1 MERKLAAVFSAD
13 VKGYSRLMGE
23 DEEATIRTL
32 TAYRELM
39 TSCIQQH
46 RGRVVDSPG
55 DNLLAEFASVVDAVQ
70 GAVEIQKELKARN
83 TELPTNRQMH
93 YRIGINV
100 GDVVVEGERIYGD
113 GVNIAARLESLAEG
127 GGICISEA
135 VHMQIKNKLSLGYSY
150 QGEQQVKNIVD
161 PVRIYKVQLEAQ
173 MAAPSVI
180 QEPPVE
186 LPLPDKPSI
195 AVLPFTNMSAD
206 PEQEYFSDGI
216 TEDLITDLSKI
227 SGLFVIARNSTFTYK
242 GQTVDVGEVGR
253 KLGVRHVLEGSVRKV
268 GNRVRINVQLIDAP
282 SGGHVWAERYDRELE
297 DIFALQDEVTQKIVR
312 ALEVK
317 LTAQEQGR
325 VGLIPTHNLEAY
337 DYFLRG
343 TGYLWRIT
351 KETNI
356 QARQLF
362 EKAIE
367 LDPEYAAAYAF
378 LGFAQ
383 WMEWVFAWNQD
394 PQVVERAF
402 ALAQRAVTLDD
413 SLPEAHGIL
422 GFFYA
427 YKKQLVQAITEG
439 ERAIALNPNFADGY
453 VWLGFS
459 MSFVGKPEEAIELVQ
474 KGMRLNPS
482 TPFLYLA
489 CLGHAYYLLRRYEE
503 AIAAQKQA
511 LALNPHNAA
520 DHMFLALSYI
530 ELGRK
535 KEARAEIIES
545 LRLSPFTS
553 PRRLR
558 QRLPYTDQA
567 VVERILDSARKALA
581 TLGVKDYVSL
591 LITRLSRYFHLRRK
605 QDTSLQ

>member
-55 DNLLAEFASVVDAVQ
+55 DNLLAEFASAVDAVQ
-70 GAVEIQKELKARN
+70 GAVTIQKELKVRN
-83 TELPTNRQMH
+83 AELPASRQMH
-93 YRIGINV
+93 YRIGINI

-127 GGICISEA
+127 GGVCISEA
-135 VHMQIKNKLSLGYSY
+135 VHMQIKNKLSLEYEY
-150 QGEQQVKNIVD
+150 LGEREVKNIAD
-161 PVRIYKVQLEAQ
+161 PIQVYKVQLEAQ
-173 MAAPSVI
+173 TVTPSVI
-180 QEPPVE
+180 QEQPTE

-242 GQTVDVGEVGR
+242 GQSVDVGEVGR
-253 KLGVRHVLEGSVRKV
+253 KLGVHYVLEGSVRKA

-282 SGGHVWAERYDRELE
+282 SGGHLWAERYDRELE
-297 DIFALQDEVTQKIVR
+297 DIFALQDDVTQKIVR

-317 LTAQEQGR
+317 LTAHEQGR

-337 DYFLRG
+337 DYFLHG
-343 TGYLWRIT
+343 AGYLWRTT
-351 KETNI
+351 KETNT

-362 EKAIE
+362 EKALE

-378 LGFAQ
+378 LGFTY
-383 WMEWVFAWNQD
+383 WMEWLFWSQD
-394 PQVVERAF
+394 PQVLQRAF
-402 ALAQRAVTLDD
+402 ALGQKAVALDD
-413 SLPEAHGIL
+413 SLPEAHSML
-422 GFFYA
+422 GWIYA
-427 YKKQLVQAITEG
+427 CKKQPEQAIVEG
-439 ERAIALNPNFADGY
+439 KRALVLNPNFADGY
-453 VWLGFS
+453 LWLGFS
-459 MSFVGKPEEAIELVQ
+459 MSIVGKPEETIELVQ
-474 KGMRLNPS
+474 KAVRLNPS
-482 TPFLYLA
+482 TPFIYLA

-503 AIAAQKQA
+503 AIAAQKKA

-535 KEARAEIIES
+535 KDARAQIIES
-545 LRLSPFTS
+545 LRLSPLTS

-567 VVERILDSARKALA
+567 VVDRVLNSVHQALA
-581 TLGVKDYVSL
+581 TLSARDYISL
-591 LITRLSRYFHLRRK
+591 LTTKVLQYFHLGGEK
-605 QDTSLQ
+605 NTSLR

>member
-1 MERKLAAVFSAD
+1 
-13 VKGYSRLMGE
+13 
-23 DEEATIRTL
+23 
-32 TAYRELM
+32 
-39 TSCIQQH
+39 
-46 RGRVVDSPG
+46 
-55 DNLLAEFASVVDAVQ
+55 LAEFASAVDAVQ
-70 GAVEIQKELKARN
+70 GAVASQKELKARN
-83 TELPTNRQMH
+83 AELPASRQMH

-135 VHMQIKNKLSLGYSY
+135 VHMQIKNKLSLKYEY
-150 QGEQQVKNIVD
+150 LGEREVKNIAD
-161 PVRIYKVQLEAQ
+161 PVRVYKVQLEAQ
-173 MAAPSVI
+173 TADPSVI
-180 QEPPVE
+180 RKQPAE

-242 GQTVDVGEVGR
+242 GQTVEVGEVGR
-253 KLGVRHVLEGSVRKV
+253 KLGVRYVLEGSVRKV
-268 GNRVRINVQLIDAP
+268 GNRVRINVPLIDAP
-282 SGGHVWAERYDRELE
+282 SGGHLWAERYDRELE

-343 TGYLWRIT
+343 MGYLWRTT
-351 KETNI
+351 KETNT

-362 EKAIE
+362 ERALT

-378 LGFAQ
+378 LSFTY
-383 WMEWVFAWNQD
+383 WMEWLFWSQDSQVF
-394 PQVVERAF
+394 ERAF
-402 ALAQRAVTLDD
+402 ALAQRAVALDD
-413 SLPEAHGIL
+413 SSPEAHGTL
-422 GFFYA
+422 GLIYA
-427 YKKQLVQAITEG
+427 LKKQPEQAITEG
-439 ERAIALNPNFADGY
+439 ERALTLNPNFADGY

-459 MSFVGKPEEAIELVQ
+459 LSFVGRLEETIKLVQ
-474 KGMRLNPS
+474 KGMRLNPN

-489 CLGHAYYLLRRYEE
+489 CLGHVYYLMRRYEE

-511 LALNPHNAA
+511 LALNPNNAA

-530 ELGRK
+530 ELDQK
-535 KEARAEIIES
+535 KEARAELIES
-545 LRLSPFTS
+545 LKLSPLTS

-558 QRLPYTDQA
+558 QRLPYTDQ
-567 VVERILDSARKALA
+567 VVLERVLDSARKVLA

-591 LITRLSRYFHLRRK
+591 LITRMLRYFHLGGA
-605 QDTSLQ
+605 QDTSL